1 MGGRGGKGTRVS
13 EFLFSKNPNLKK
25 KIFSGGG
32 GRGCWGGVG
41 WGLA

>member
-25 KIFSGGG
+25 KYFRGEGEGGAGVVWDG
-32 GRGCWGGVG
+32 G
-41 WGLA
+41 